1 MRSSS
6 SEPWSAASLVF
17 ADCIEL
23 LHLALQRY
31 NQSDFGVDHLVL
43 SMCRVISCVVGRRC
57 LLWPVCSLGN
67 TLLAFALLQCVL
79 QGQTCLLLQVSLDF
93 LLLHSNNEKTSFFI
107 LVLEGLVDLHRIV
120 WLQLLWHYWL
130 GHRLGLLWYWTICLG
145 NKPRSFCCFWD
156 CTQVPHFGLF
166 YWL

>member
-1 MRSSS
+1 MNGLVFPTFFNWSLNFAMRSSS

-93 LLLHSNNEKTSFFI
+93 LLLHSNP
-107 LVLEGLVDLHRIV
+107 
-120 WLQLLWHYWL
+120 LWWKKLTRRHSDKESACQCQKKCKRW
-130 GHRLGLLWYWTICLG
+130 R
-145 NKPRSFCCFWD
+145 
-156 CTQVPHFGLF
+156 F
-166 YWL
+166 YP